1 MEQKNNHADSP
12 LLVTG
17 ASGFIGSFLVERAL
31 EEGREVWA
39 AVRRTSSR
47 RYLSDPRIRFIE
59 LDLGNDERLK
69 QQLTQ
74 HLEEH
79 APFGAV
85 IHAAGATRAKD
96 EEEFC
101 RINAEGTLRLAL
113 TLLETQ
119 ALQPNGRFVFISSLS
134 VCGDIHELD
143 REPLRP
149 TDTPLPN
156 TAYGRSKLKAE
167 RMLADVP
174 GLNYVVL
181 RPTGVYGPREKDYFL
196 MAKSIK
202 QHVDFAVGFKPQI
215 LTFIYV
221 RDLVEA
227 AFLALNRGKRGAIY
241 HLSDGRNY
249 TSRSFSDLLQLEL
262 GVKRVVHIVAPL
274 WVLRIVSFAA
284 DKIARAAK
292 KTSTLNP
299 DKCRIMKQR
308 NWQCDITAARKELNY
323 HPQWPLTRGVKE
335 AVEWYKK
342 EHWL

>member
-1 MEQKNNHADSP
+1 MEQKKNHTDSP

-69 QQLTQ
+69 QQLMQ

-119 ALQPNGRFVFISSLS
+119 TLQPNGRFVFISSLS

-167 RMLADVP
+167 RMLAEVP

-241 HLSDGRNY
+241 HLSDGREARCPHRRPALGAPHRQLRGRQNRQ
-249 TSRSFSDLLQLEL
+249 SRQEDFHAQPRQVSHHEATKLAVRHHRRTQRTELPSPMALDTRSEGSRGMVQKRTLVVKGGLPLQTP
-262 GVKRVVHIVAPL
+262 RPP
-274 WVLRIVSFAA
+274 F
-284 DKIARAAK
+284 
-292 KTSTLNP
+292 
-299 DKCRIMKQR
+299 
-308 NWQCDITAARKELNY
+308 
-323 HPQWPLTRGVKE
+323 
-335 AVEWYKK
+335 
-342 EHWL
+342 

>member
-1 MEQKNNHADSP
+1 MQKSTIWITGSAGRLGTVLVRLLKAYTDIKVIATDTDLDVTDSE
-12 LLVTG
+12 VVKQY
-17 ASGFIGSFLVERAL
+17 ASLCRPNVIINCAS
-31 EEGREVWA
+31 
-39 AVRRTSSR
+39 
-47 RYLSDPRIRFIE
+47 LSDSAYC
-59 LDLGNDERLK
+59 
-69 QQLTQ
+69 
-74 HLEEH
+74 EEH
-79 APFGAV
+79 MLEAFRVNTIGARNLAT
-85 IHAAGATRAKD
+85 AARKANAKIIQLSTD
-96 EEEFC
+96 DVFSGKTSPVLTEFDV
-101 RINAEGTLRLAL
+101 
-113 TLLETQ
+113 
-119 ALQPNGRFVFISSLS
+119 PDPDS
-134 VCGDIHELD
+134 V
-143 REPLRP
+143 
-149 TDTPLPN
+149 
-156 TAYGRSKLKAE
+156 YGRSKLKAE
-167 RMLADVP
+167 RMLAEVP

>member
-1 MEQKNNHADSP
+1 MNKI
-12 LLVTG
+12 LVTG
-17 ASGFIGSFLVERAL
+17 ATGFIGSFIVEEAL
-31 EEGREVWA
+31 RRDMEVWA
-39 AVRRTSSR
+39 AVRPTSSR
-47 RYLSDPRIRFIE
+47 RYLQDERIHFIE
-59 LDLGNDERLK
+59 LDLSSEERLIE
-69 QQLTQ
+69 QMRGHEFQY
-74 HLEEH
+74 
-79 APFGAV
+79 V
-85 IHAAGATRAKD
+85 VHAAGATK
-96 EEEFC
+96 C
-101 RINAEGTLRLAL
+101 INRDDFFRTNTLGTQNLVEAL
-113 TLLETQ
+113 LKLNMP
-119 ALQPNGRFVFISSLS
+119 LKRFVFISSLS

-167 RMLADVP
+167 RMLAEVP